1 MRKAW
6 MVLAAV
12 ALMALASC
20 GGSRREPNLMNLR
33 SATNG
38 PDEFAIL
45 PPKALEL
52 PPDLA
57 ALPEP
62 TPGGGNLTDQNPRA
76 DAIVALGGKPGAGVS
91 DAALVAYASRHGV
104 TPGIRDT
111 LAAEDLRWRQTHNGR
126 LLERIFRINT
136 YFKAYERQ
144 WLDVWA
150 ELARW
155 RAAGVAT
162 PSAPPKD
169 APARP

>member
-6 MVLAAV
+6 MVLAAA
-12 ALMALASC
+12 ALVALASC
-20 GGSRREPNLMNLR
+20 GGSKREPNLMNLR

-45 PPKALEL
+45 PPKGLEL

-76 DAIVALGGKPGAGVS
+76 DAIVALGGTPGSGVG
-91 DAALVAYASRHGV
+91 DAALVAYASRHG
-104 TPGIRDT
+104 TQAGIRQA

-126 LLERIFRINT
+126 LLERVFGVNT
-136 YFKAYERQ
+136 YFRAYERY

-169 APARP
+169 APTKR

>member
-6 MVLAAV
+6 LVLAALALV
-12 ALMALASC
+12 ALAAC
-20 GGSRREPNLMNLR
+20 GGNRRDPQLMNLR
-33 SATNG
+33 SSTDG

-45 PPKALEL
+45 PPKGLEM

-62 TPGGGNLTDQNPRA
+62 TPGGVSLTDQNPRA
-76 DAIVALGGKPGAGVS
+76 DAIVALGGKPGAGAS
-91 DAALVAYASRHGV
+91 DGALVTYASRHGV

-111 LAAEDLRWRQTHNGR
+111 LAAEDLRWRQTHGGR
-126 LLERIFRINT
+126 PLERLFRVNT
-136 YFKAYERQ
+136 YYKAYSQ
-144 WLDVWA
+144 FWLDVWA

-162 PSAPPKD
+162 PSAPPQD
-169 APARP
+169 APTDR